1 MNSIPS
7 RKMGTYHTLYPPAAA
22 IALARAALAPSSA
35 RVASPSSST
44 MCADARYLQ
53 SRGAAG
59 GVGAWEGRREGRARA
74 AAARRAAPARAP
86 SDKCLDCRHCARAV
100 PGAASDSSSLFVI
113 RKGGWPARAPRA
125 GAGGWAAA
133 RAGRSCAPFPPLGGE
148 RRPRRRLVRELADRE
163 EEEDG
168 GLQPRERLGGVRLG
182 LHLVELELARCAAV
196 VAQVAR
202 AAHLVQVS
210 AQEGAQVG
218 LRQLAARAEQLVQVV
233 PAVVRA

>member
-1 MNSIPS
+1 M
-7 RKMGTYHTLYPPAAA
+7 
-22 IALARAALAPSSA
+22 AR
-35 RVASPSSST
+35 
-44 MCADARYLQ
+44 
-53 SRGAAG
+53 
-59 GVGAWEGRREGRARA
+59 
-74 AAARRAAPARAP
+74 
-86 SDKCLDCRHCARAV
+86 
-100 PGAASDSSSLFVI
+100 
-113 RKGGWPARAPRA
+113 ARAPRA
-125 GAGGWAAA
+125 GAGRWAAA